1 MKRRGY
7 TAPVL
12 VAALVVLY
20 YAGMALLFLMIPEM
34 YWWAKVL
41 LCVIPAGICALIIAV
56 AIQRVREIKS
66 GETDD
71 LDKY

>member
-1 MKRRGY
+1 MRQHGY
-7 TAPVL
+7 IAPIL

-34 YWWAKVL
+34 YWWVKAL
-41 LCVIPAGICALIIAV
+41 LCVIPIAICALIIAV